1 MHSVSPVTCVIQRKP
16 SDNREVRL
24 IPRSQQ
30 QSSFTIAM
38 GNQLLSLSKVT
49 IRHRAM
55 TGLLTFASKA
65 LERVWEGEKEQTHT
79 SEVKLKET
87 RSVNEV
93 LTSGAQN

>member
-1 MHSVSPVTCVIQRKP
+1 M
-16 SDNREVRL
+16 
-24 IPRSQQ
+24 IPGSQQ
-30 QSSFTIAM
+30 QRPFTIATE
-38 GNQLLSLSKVT
+38 NQLLSLFEVT
-49 IRHRAM
+49 IRDR
-55 TGLLTFASKA
+55 TNDETPPLA

>member
-1 MHSVSPVTCVIQRKP
+1 MHSVSPVTCVIQHRP

-24 IPRSQQ
+24 IPGSQQ
-30 QSSFTIAM
+30 QPSFTIST
-38 GNQLLSLSKVT
+38 GNQLLSLFEVT
-49 IRHRAM
+49 IRHRIVM
-55 TGLLTFASKA
+55 GLLIFASKA

>member
-1 MHSVSPVTCVIQRKP
+1 
-16 SDNREVRL
+16 
-24 IPRSQQ
+24 
-30 QSSFTIAM
+30 
-38 GNQLLSLSKVT
+38 
-49 IRHRAM
+49 M
-55 TGLLTFASKA
+55 TGRLTFASKA

>member
-1 MHSVSPVTCVIQRKP
+1 MHSVSPGTSVIQHKP
-16 SDNREVRL
+16 SNKREVRV
-24 IPRSQQ
+24 IPGSQQ
-30 QSSFTIAM
+30 QHSVTIATE
-38 GNQLLSLSKVT
+38 NQLLSLFEVT
-49 IRHRAM
+49 IRHRTT

-79 SEVKLKET
+79 SEVKLKES